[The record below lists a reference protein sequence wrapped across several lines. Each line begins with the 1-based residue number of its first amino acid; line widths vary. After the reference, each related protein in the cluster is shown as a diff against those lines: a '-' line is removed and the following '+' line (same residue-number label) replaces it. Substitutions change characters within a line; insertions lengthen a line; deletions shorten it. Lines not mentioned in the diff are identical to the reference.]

1 MNLTF
6 KSQIVTDVPLSWLS
20 RYGTDTIAS
29 RNFSQKMISKECQS
43 EHGYLKSLT
52 LAFRVENG

>member
-20 RYGTDTIAS
+20 RYGTDIIAS
-29 RNFSQKMISKECQS
+29 RNFRPNNDQQRISVRKWLFEV
-43 EHGYLKSLT
+43 LT
-52 LAFRVENG
+52 LVFRVENG